1 MRYLKKYNLFESSFN
16 NNDYNQLKD
25 CFLPLSDIDAVK
37 FLPSHDVLNPGSDVI
52 QVSIS
57 LDRRVSNT
65 ESATSEWGVK
75 YKPVIDGDIIS
86 TDITN
91 SIEHCLGLDFVIS
104 RAEVTWKNAGEWSVP
119 GKEGVGPGLMTKVFS
134 KTGRRGPFDNPVK
147 GNYNLKDL
155 CDFIE
160 SKGDKLRNV
169 KIEFIR

>member
-1 MRYLKKYNLFESSFN
+1 MRYLNTYKIFESGFS

-37 FLPSHDVLNPGSDVI
+37 FLPGSDVI
-52 QVSIS
+52 EVSIN
-57 LDRRVSNT
+57 LDRRVASS

-91 SIEHCLGLDFVIS
+91 SIEHCLGLDFKIF

-119 GKEGVGPGLMTKVFS
+119 GKEGLGPGLMVKGFS
-134 KTGRRGPFDNPVK
+134 KTGRKGPFDNPVK

-169 KIEFIR
+169 KIQFTR